1 MMNLRHECTIP
12 PRLAVDSE
20 QIIKITKIYWFKVFN
35 FSNNHSNVKLKFK
48 LYLKKKNFFFENSII
63 LKKHLLL
70 K

>member
-35 FSNNHSNVKLKFK
+35 FSNNHSNVKLKLKFR
-48 LYLKKKNFFFENSII
+48 LYLKKRIFF
-63 LKKHLLL
+63 LKIQ
-70 K
+70 